1 MEEEEVGKE
10 RMRGWEEESTEMP
23 LVGVQGKR
31 YPAPMATHEELL
43 QSPSL
48 FFNSLKTFHSS
59 LGTRFMTP
67 VIGGKELDLHVLYVE
82 VTKRG
87 GFQKVVEEKKWKDVG
102 NAFNFSPTA
111 TSASYVLR
119 KHYLNL
125 LLHFEQ
131 VYFFKLQ
138 GPLLTPTVLLP
149 LKTESAT
156 DSQQTLQKTTAV
168 SPYSKTPSPMNCS
181 VVGIIDGKFDYGYLV
196 TVKVGSEVLHG
207 VLYHP
212 SAFNTTSP
220 SSSFVLVREQEN
232 VDLSRSNTSK
242 KRRRRRRHTDPLR
255 PKPNRSGYNFFFAE
269 KHSKLKSLYPNREKE
284 FTKMI
289 GESWGKLTPEER
301 TVYQD
306 IGVKDKERYKRELK
320 EYKERKKKIAETDQ
334 WASGSTNA
342 PVQTDQAKLK
352 TEQQ

>member
-1 MEEEEVGKE
+1 
-10 RMRGWEEESTEMP
+10 
-23 LVGVQGKR
+23 
-31 YPAPMATHEELL
+31 MATHEELL

-48 FFNSLKTFHSS
+48 FFNSLKAFHSS

-149 LKTESAT
+149 LKTESAS
-156 DSQQTLQKTTAV
+156 DSQQMPQKTTAV
-168 SPYSKTPSPMNCS
+168 SPYSKTSSPMNCS
-181 VVGIIDGKFDYGYLV
+181 VVGIIDGKFDCGYLV

-212 SAFNTTSP
+212 SAFNTSP
-220 SSSFVLVREQEN
+220 SSSSVVLAVRDQEN
-232 VDLSRSNTSK
+232 IDLSKSNTSKK
-242 KRRRRRRHTDPLR
+242 KRRRRRQTDPFR

-269 KHSKLKSLYPNREKE
+269 KHSKLKALYPNREKE

-289 GESWGKLTPEER
+289 GESWSKLTPEER
-301 TVYQD
+301 MVYQD
-306 IGVKDKERYKRELK
+306 IGVKDKERYRRELK

-334 WASGSTNA
+334 GPSGGTTNDT
-342 PVQTDQAKLK
+342 VQIDQGKSK
-352 TEQQ
+352 TGQQ